1 MFAKINSWIRA
12 LYDWVFALSK
22 RKSAEKWLAFI
33 AFIESSIFLVPADVL
48 FLPMALSRP
57 DRAYRYALVATI
69 ASVLGGIAG
78 WMLGYFAY
86 ETVAKP
92 VLEFYGKLD
101 TFEAMRSS
109 FSAETFLLLL
119 VTSGLAHLPPI
130 KVVTILSGVAGFNI
144 WLFIGSAIV
153 ARGARFFFLAWL
165 LNRFGQP
172 IQDFIEK
179 RLGMLAAIGAIALIA
194 LYFAYKYFAH

>member
-1 MFAKINSWIRA
+1 MMLRR
-12 LYDWVFALSK
+12 LYDWTMSLAA
-22 RKSAEKWLAFI
+22 RKSAEVWLAVI

-48 FLPMALSRP
+48 YVPMALSQRE
-57 DRAYRYALVATI
+57 RAYRYALVATA

-86 ETVAKP
+86 ESVAKP

-101 TFEAMRSS
+101 TFEGLRTSVS
-109 FSAETFLLLL
+109 FEMILLLL

-130 KVVTILSGVAGFNI
+130 KVVTILSGVAGVNI
-144 WLFIGSAIV
+144 WLFIVSAIA

-165 LNRFGQP
+165 LRRYGAP
-172 IQDFIEK
+172 IQEFIEK
-179 RLGMLAAIGAIALIA
+179 RLGLIAGAGAAALIL
-194 LYFAYKYFAH
+194 LYLAYRWLAH

>member
-1 MFAKINSWIRA
+1 MLRR
-12 LYDWVFALSK
+12 LYDWTLSLAA
-22 RKSAEKWLAFI
+22 RKSAEYWLAFI

-57 DRAYRYALVATI
+57 DRAYRYALIATV

-78 WMLGYFAY
+78 WLLGHYAY
-86 ETVAKP
+86 EAVAKP

-101 TFEAMRSS
+101 DFEALRTSS
-109 FSAETFLLLL
+109 GLGFILLML

-130 KVVTILSGVAGFNI
+130 KVVTILSGVIGVNI
-144 WLFIGSAIV
+144 WIFILSAII

-165 LNRFGQP
+165 LRKYGEP
-172 IQDFIEK
+172 IRHFVEE
-179 RLGMLAAIGAIALIA
+179 RLGLIAAAAAAALIL
-194 LYFAYKYFAH
+194 LYLLFRYLH